1 MQQATCKLKM
11 AKCNWNVV
19 KSNNNH
25 NVWGWKRQKISC
37 ADEDMC

>member
-19 KSNNNH
+19 KLNNS
-25 NVWGWKRQKISC
+25 QKCEGGKNKITY
-37 ADEDMC
+37 EL

>member
-19 KSNNNH
+19 KLNSNQNM
-25 NVWGWKRQKISC
+25 WRWKRQDFFLSKL
-37 ADEDMC
+37 